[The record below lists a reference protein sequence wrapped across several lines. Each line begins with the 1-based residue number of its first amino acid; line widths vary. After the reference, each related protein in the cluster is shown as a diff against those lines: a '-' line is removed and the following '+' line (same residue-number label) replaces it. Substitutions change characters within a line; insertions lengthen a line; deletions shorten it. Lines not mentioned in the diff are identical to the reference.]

1 MSFGSGNQPSS
12 YGATNP
18 RYGVMPINEMQ
29 PPGNGDFYQ
38 LCDGVSSNIFAVNN
52 SASTLEKA
60 LKQVGSP
67 NDSGNLRDKIHDTQ
81 QITNSTISG
90 TTRSLKTLSSYAS
103 NGDRQQRL
111 HIERLRNEFQE
122 TVKRYSNLQ
131 KKVAEKIKS
140 HYLSAKPK
148 SDTAGAGATWGEA
161 VEDDDDDS
169 QQLLVQ
175 EQKQLVLHVLTQ
187 IQAQQQEI
195 EFDAAMIAERESR
208 VRQIEADI
216 LDVNQIFRD
225 LGTMVHEQGE
235 IINSIEGNIEV
246 ASHEVNSGRE
256 QLHKASQYQ
265 FEILRTFQLGMRY
278 LLLSGESTG
287 G

>member
-131 KKVAEKIKS
+131 K
-140 HYLSAKPK
+140 PK

-265 FEILRTFQLGMRY
+265 KKFRKKLCC
-278 LLLSGESTG
+278 LLLILLIIAIIIVIVVLTQIKHN
-287 G
+287 